1 MGANTAHCVVFGVF
15 SRGGRFSVGI
25 VEYNKGHGLTL
36 SGLRGSRWVSYRPP
50 TLSGFLWAF
59 LGALGHGRRSGFGWR
74 NASFRRYGLTL
85 LLDGQ
90 KRGFNGR

>member
-1 MGANTAHCVVFGVF
+1 MGANTAHCVVFGVL
-15 SRGGRFSVGI
+15 SRGGRSLVGI

-59 LGALGHGRRSGFGWR
+59 LGAWDAVGVGDLSGGGRRG
-74 NASFRRYGLTL
+74 
-85 LLDGQ
+85 
-90 KRGFNGR
+90 